1 MSIDKF
7 ADFNGAEVEVIQYA
21 KGWYQILLL
30 DGTTKKVRKADLS
43 NMRDTSNLDAMGPNE
58 SAPAVGET
66 VNAAQESVAVALAEQ
81 SKYSA
86 ADTTTLAE
94 DKNHPS
100 DSFDDESRT
109 FKCGICEA
117 EFLTAASLTAHKDE
131 EHDAPVVAPRPGSL
145 AASLLNRDRA
155 REVSVELCQKS
166 ATKAEKKAPRVAKVN
181 LLTVKTC
188 PECGES
194 TEQGKTDEGAAY
206 NTCDTCGWEHHG
218 TVTEKPKLEPK
229 LDRYVVGKGTT
240 ESGRPTIDRDDAV
253 AQVLR
258 SLSLAETYAYV
269 ARVMLELEIE
279 TIGSGSRKM
288 ETGEADF
295 RARYGHLNP
304 GMQRMNLG
312 NVLRGVLNRLGIEP
326 PKV

>member
-1 MSIDKF
+1 MSSKY
-7 ADFNGAEVEVIQYA
+7 ADFKGSEVEIIGINH
-21 KGWYQILLL
+21 GWYTILLQ
-30 DGTTKKVRKADLS
+30 DGSTKKVRNADMS
-43 NMRDTSNLDAMGPNE
+43 NIRGTSKFDAVATP
-58 SAPAVGET
+58 
-66 VNAAQESVAVALAEQ
+66 AQESVAAALAEQ

-86 ADTTTLAE
+86 ADTATLAA
-94 DKNHPS
+94 DKNHPA
-100 DSFDDESRT
+100 DSFDDKSGT
-109 FKCGICEA
+109 FKCGICDT
-117 EFLTAASLTAHKDE
+117 EFMSAASLTAHKEE

-166 ATKAEKKAPRVAKVN
+166 ASKAEKKAPRVVKVN
-181 LLTVKTC
+181 LLTVKAC
-188 PECGES
+188 PKCSEP
-194 TEQGKTDEGAAY
+194 TEQGKTAEGAAY
-206 NTCDTCGWEHHG
+206 NTCDACGWEHHG
-218 TVTEKPKLEPK
+218 DVVEKPKLEPK

-258 SLSLAETYAYV
+258 SLSLAETYTYV
-269 ARVMLELEIE
+269 ARVLQSLEIE
-279 TIGSGSRKM
+279 TVGSGSRKM
-288 ETGEADF
+288 GTGEADF
-295 RARYGHLNP
+295 RARYSHLNP